1 MKNISESKK
10 VFSLLLTLIVS
21 LALLASFPTSSDGRE
36 NTVLN
41 TLQQENSSTTKLPQT
56 AEEHYK
62 KAESYKQKATEYR
75 KEAEEH
81 RQMKVEYS
89 KKIYQ
94 HPKDR
99 VENPWVKKM
108 RLHCDKYITQAEAL
122 AKESEKMAE
131 YHTLRAK
138 ELEGK

>member
-1 MKNISESKK
+1 MKTNSRSKRFFGFILTLF
-10 VFSLLLTLIVS
+10 VSLSLLTLFS
-21 LALLASFPTSSDGRE
+21 TSSYGRDNIIW
-36 NTVLN
+36 NTTQQDN
-41 TLQQENSSTTKLPQT
+41 TSTTKVPET

-62 KAESYKQKATEYR
+62 MAESYKQKATEYR

-81 RQMKVEYS
+81 RKMKAEYR

-94 HPKDR
+94 HPKDPT
-99 VENPWVKKM
+99 ENPWMKKM

-122 AKESEKMAE
+122 ARESEKMAE

>member
-1 MKNISESKK
+1 MTNISKSKK
-10 VFSLLLTLIVS
+10 AFGLLLTLIIS
-21 LALLASFPTSSDGRE
+21 LILLTTFPNQSYGRD
-36 NTVLN
+36 NLLSN
-41 TLQQENSSTTKLPQT
+41 ALQQDNSSTTKLPET

-81 RQMKVEYS
+81 RKMKAEY
-89 KKIYQ
+89 KKKVIQ
-94 HPKDR
+94 HPKDP
-99 VENPWVKKM
+99 VENPWMKKM
-108 RLHCDKYITQAEAL
+108 RLHCDKIIYQAETL

-131 YHTLRAK
+131 YHTFRAK

>member
-1 MKNISESKK
+1 MENISRSKK
-10 VFSLLLTLIVS
+10 VFSLILTLIVS
-21 LALLASFPTSSDGRE
+21 LTLLAVFPTNSYGKANNIS
-36 NTVLN
+36 NA
-41 TLQQENSSTTKLPQT
+41 LQQDNSSTTKLPQT

-62 KAESYKQKATEYR
+62 KAESYKQKAAEYR

-81 RQMKVEYS
+81 RQMKAEYG

-99 VENPWVKKM
+99 VENPWMKKM
-108 RLHCDKYITQAEAL
+108 RLHCDKYIAQAEAL
-122 AKESEKMAE
+122 AREAEKMAE
-131 YHTLRAK
+131 YHTFRAK

>member
-1 MKNISESKK
+1 MKNSSRSKRI
-10 VFSLLLTLIVS
+10 FGLILTLIVS
-21 LALLASFPTSSDGRE
+21 LTLLTVFSTNSYGRG
-36 NTVLN
+36 N
-41 TLQQENSSTTKLPQT
+41 TLLNVVQQDNSSTTKLPET

-62 KAESYKQKATEYR
+62 KAESYKQKAAEYR

-81 RQMKVEYS
+81 RQMKAEYA

-99 VENPWVKKM
+99 VENPWIKKM

-122 AKESEKMAE
+122 ARESEKMAE